1 MNFCSEKLLKLLS
14 IKALFYAR
22 ILFFWLMSIRKTWK
36 NLQNAGIHE
45 ELSLREEK
53 TVRLVNILM
62 LIFILITASAI
73 PTVFFSGN
81 WFSLFLS
88 LIGVTIY
95 STVIF
100 FNYSRKYSIAN
111 HVFVI
116 YTSSAAISSNFLFG
130 EAVGFSYAFVAMPI
144 LPIVVFKRSSTIY
157 SYLVVFILIFYV
169 ADYYQTH
176 FPPLIEREAQAMR
189 IQYFF
194 NVTAILVCTFLM
206 AFFFRRINDT
216 YESILVK
223 KNEVIAQKNKDI
235 TDSITYAQRIQE
247 AILPTKQEIQAI
259 FSQNFVFYQPRD
271 IVSGDFYWITQT
283 EVQPIY
289 EEEFSSKGIT
299 TVLKKVE
306 NEKKIIA
313 AIDCTGHGV
322 PGAFMSMIGESLLNQ
337 IVIENKIV
345 EPHLILEEL
354 HKKVKSTLRQNQDGM
369 DMALV
374 VIDEQEK
381 TLKFAGAKNPLV
393 YVLDGKLETIKGSRF
408 SIGGNNLSQ
417 KVTFDCHEIPLEK
430 PLTFY
435 LFSDGLQ
442 DQFGGKNGKKFMR
455 KRLHQLLQEVQ
466 QYPIQDQKTRI
477 EKAWKNW
484 KQHEEQID
492 DVLLIGVHLNLNT

>member
-1 MNFCSEKLLKLLS
+1 ML
-14 IKALFYAR
+14 IKK
-22 ILFFWLMSIRKTWK
+22 IWE
-36 NLQNAGIHE
+36 NLQNAGIHDQ
-45 ELSLREEK
+45 LTLREEK

-73 PTVFFSGN
+73 PPVFFTQN

-88 LIGVTIY
+88 LIGIGIY
-95 STVIF
+95 SIIIY
-100 FNYSRKYSIAN
+100 FNHSRKYSFAN
-111 HVFVI
+111 HLFVI

-144 LPIVVFKRSSTIY
+144 LPIVVFKKSSTIY
-157 SYLVVFILIFYV
+157 SYLIIFILIFYI
-169 ADYYQTH
+169 ADYYQSH

-223 KNEVIAQKNKDI
+223 KNDVIAQKNKDI

-247 AILPTKQEIQAI
+247 AILPTSQEITAI
-259 FSQNFVFYQPRD
+259 FPQNFILYKPRD
-271 IVSGDFYWITQT
+271 IVSGDFYWIAQT
-283 EVQPIY
+283 DPQPIY
-289 EEEFSSKGIT
+289 AEEFSSKGIT

-337 IVIENKIV
+337 IILENKIL
-345 EPHLILEEL
+345 EPHLILEAL
-354 HKKVKSTLRQNQDGM
+354 HKRVKSTLRQNQDGM

-381 TLKFAGAKNPLV
+381 TLKFAGAKNPFV
-393 YVLDGKLETIKGSRF
+393 YIRDKQLEMIKGSRF

-417 KVTFDCHEIPLEK
+417 EVRFDCHKISLEESI
-430 PLTFY
+430 TFY

-442 DQFGGKNGKKFMR
+442 DQFGGKKGKKFMR
-455 KRLHQLLQEVQ
+455 KRLYQLLQEMQ
-466 QYPIQDQKTRI
+466 QYPIQEQQKYI
-477 EKAWKNW
+477 DKAWQDW
-484 KQHEEQID
+484 KQQEEQVD
-492 DVLLIGVHLNLNT
+492 DVLLIGIHIEVLT